1 MYVCHLCFY
10 VLIKLLRQSLM
21 LKNENVI
28 NKKIKNI
35 YNAMKFHQNAR
46 IYNLQD
52 SGILPLNI
60 RRSTL
65 STIEG
70 GRI

>member
-1 MYVCHLCFY
+1 
-10 VLIKLLRQSLM
+10 M